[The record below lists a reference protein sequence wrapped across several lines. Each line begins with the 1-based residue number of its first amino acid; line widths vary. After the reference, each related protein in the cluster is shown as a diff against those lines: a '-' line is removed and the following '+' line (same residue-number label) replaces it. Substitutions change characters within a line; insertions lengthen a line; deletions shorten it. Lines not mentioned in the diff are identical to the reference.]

1 MMDDTAIAVMT
12 SKLSA
17 SDGVTVEQKETLKTC
32 NAKGKT
38 SELNIP
44 EEKRKSLKLHFT
56 ITQHTTE
63 ATVPAITPL

>member
-1 MMDDTAIAVMT
+1 MADTAIAVMT

-38 SELNIP
+38 SELHIP
-44 EEKRKSLKLHFT
+44 EEKRTRGKEEKPQTAFY
-56 ITQHTTE
+56 
-63 ATVPAITPL
+63 